1 MTITGMIT
9 TTTTTATNINNYDEG
24 DNDEVMIVRLKPRII
39 DQEEVSQ
46 KPYEGYWNGK
56 YWVYTYPSA
65 SPSASPTISMAPSIS
80 PTSTPIVRTNITDT
94 QWGWVLPRPSYFGK
108 DGTFEASYSRAWFFA
123 LIIWVASLLLPKGV
137 RRKLRLI
144 PAKRYKKT
152 NRDYRPKT
160 KTVIISSNQS
170 ASQYS
175 SSAYPSSSSRSET
188 SSILEEKAN
197 KQRDYLLQQD
207 YSMQRF
213 PSNVVQQRSI
223 HNSSSDD
230 DEEVVFSDVNI
241 ANSSVPGSMTYP
253 PPYSEI
259 HLDDTSSSVVSSSIV
274 PTSTIIHSTNANGS
288 EEESPTHPD
297 PDFVPPYTVVW
308 KSTLKSLE
316 DPGVRCMAHGVTTK
330 PRTVWLQYVPERQTL
345 TWKTEMYTE
354 TDDDVWGPLHQLA
367 LEQILYIDVGSHTP
381 ALEKESPDLTLSLLT
396 RQGSLDL
403 QTRTSMERNA
413 LVSCFCILLDRTHGP
428 GWRHLSHTI

>member
-1 MTITGMIT
+1 MSTF
-9 TTTTTATNINNYDEG
+9 TANSKINNDEG
-24 DNDEVMIVRLKPRII
+24 DNDGVMIVRLKPRLI
-39 DQEEVSQ
+39 DQEEVSRQ
-46 KPYEGYWNGK
+46 PYEGYWNGN

-65 SPSASPTISMAPSIS
+65 SPSASPTISAAPTIS
-80 PTSTPIVRTNITDT
+80 PTSNSTPIVRTNITDT
-94 QWGWVLPRPSYFGK
+94 QWGWVWPRPSYFGK

-123 LIIWVASLLLPKGV
+123 LIIWVASLLLPKNV

-144 PAKRYKKT
+144 PAKRYKKS

-160 KTVIISSNQS
+160 KTVILSSNQS
-170 ASQYS
+170 VSQCS
-175 SSAYPSSSSRSET
+175 SSNYPSSSSRSET
-188 SSILEEKAN
+188 SSLLEEKAS
-197 KQRDYLLQQD
+197 KQRDYLLQRD
-207 YSMQRF
+207 HHSMRQ
-213 PSNVVQQRSI
+213 
-223 HNSSSDD
+223 SSSNIIGQQQHSLHSSSSEY

-259 HLDDTSSSVVSSSIV
+259 RMDDTSSSVVSSSIA
-274 PTSTIIHSTNANGS
+274 PTSTIIHTINADGS
-288 EEESPTHPD
+288 EEESPNHPD
-297 PDFVPPYTVVW
+297 PNFVPPYTVVW

-330 PRTVWLQYVPERQTL
+330 PRTVWLQYFPERQTL
-345 TWKTEMYTE
+345 TWKTEMCTE
-354 TDDDVWGPLHQLA
+354 TNDDVWGPLHQLA

-381 ALEKESPDLTLSLLT
+381 ALENESPDLTLSLLT

-413 LVSCFCILLDRTHGP
+413 LVSCFCILLDRTHGS